1 MRRLATLTAVAWSY
15 VKVSLALR
23 FGFFMSLGIT
33 LLNTWI
39 LVNLWDAIR
48 QNSDATQAAFTAGE
62 LATYIAVAQVVS
74 LARMS
79 HANRQLFY
87 KAMGSVDSGEIAM
100 DLVRPIDNQVLRY
113 AQWLGVFAVDTL
125 MVALPTWLVFRLTG
139 IIGDPD
145 SGVQAVL
152 FVRERGAGVAGGRR
166 LSLPDG
172 RVDDRRHPDLRAST
186 CFGWPYQELLSGGLV
201 PLTLLPAW
209 LGTLALVFP
218 FHAMVSSPTLIYIGR
233 LEGLD
238 ALAALG
244 VQAAWGV
251 GLIVAGRV
259 LWLRLVRRVLVQGG

>member
-1 MRRLATLTAVAWSY
+1 MQVLTLPIAVAWSY

-23 FGFFMSLGIT
+23 FGFFMSLAFT

-48 QNSDATQAAFTAGE
+48 RNSAEAQAEFTAAE
-62 LATYIAVAQVVS
+62 LATYIAVAQIVS

-87 KAMGSVDSGEIAM
+87 KAMGNVDTGEIAM
-100 DLVRPIDNQVLRY
+100 DFVRPIDNQVLRY
-113 AQWLGVFAVDTL
+113 SQWLGLFAVDAL

-139 IIGDPD
+139 VIGDPH
-145 SGVQAVL
+145 SGVQGVL
-152 FVRERGAGVAGGRR
+152 FAVSVALAWLVAAGFHYLMAALTIVVTQSPGINMFRVA
-166 LSLPDG
+166 
-172 RVDDRRHPDLRAST
+172 V
-186 CFGWPYQELLSGGLV
+186 QELLSGGLV

-209 LGTLALVFP
+209 LGAVAVAFP

-233 LEGLD
+233 LQGFD

-244 VQAAWGV
+244 IQAAWGI
-251 GLIVAGRV
+251 GLIAAGRF

>member
-1 MRRLATLTAVAWSY
+1 MRELPMLAAVAWSY
-15 VKVSLALR
+15 VKLSLALR
-23 FGFFMSLGIT
+23 FGFFMSLAFT

-48 QNSDATQAAFTAGE
+48 QNSAEAQAAFTAAE

-79 HANRQLFY
+79 HANRQLFH
-87 KAMGSVDSGEIAM
+87 KAMGHMDTGEIAM
-100 DLVRPIDNQVLRY
+100 DLIRPIDNQVLRY
-113 AQWLGVFAVDTL
+113 SQWLGVFAVDAL

-139 IIGDPD
+139 VIGDPH
-145 SGVQAVL
+145 SGMQAVL
-152 FVRERGAGVAGGRR
+152 FAVSVALGWLVAAGFHYLMAALTIVVTQSPGINMFRVA
-166 LSLPDG
+166 
-172 RVDDRRHPDLRAST
+172 V
-186 CFGWPYQELLSGGLV
+186 QELLSGGLI

-209 LGTLALVFP
+209 LGAVAVVFP

-233 LEGLD
+233 LQGFD

-244 VQAAWGV
+244 IQAAWGI
-251 GLIVAGRV
+251 GLIAAGRF

>member
-1 MRRLATLTAVAWSY
+1 MQELAKLTAVAWSY

-48 QNSDATQAAFTAGE
+48 QNSPETQAEFTAAE

-100 DLVRPIDNQVLRY
+100 DLIRPIDNQVLRY
-113 AQWLGVFAVDTL
+113 SQWLGVFAVDTL

-139 IIGDPD
+139 VIGAPD

-152 FVRERGAGVAGGRR
+152 FALSVALGWLVAAGFHYLMAALTIVVTQSPGINMFRVA
-166 LSLPDG
+166 
-172 RVDDRRHPDLRAST
+172 V
-186 CFGWPYQELLSGGLV
+186 QELLSGGLV
-201 PLTLLPAW
+201 PLSLLPAW
-209 LGTLALVFP
+209 LGTLAVVFP

-233 LEGLD
+233 LQGLD

-244 VQAAWGV
+244 IQAAWGV
-251 GLIVAGRV
+251 GLIAAGRL

>member
-1 MRRLATLTAVAWSY
+1 MREFSTLAAVAWSY

-48 QNSDATQAAFTAGE
+48 QNSPETQAEFTAAE

-87 KAMGSVDSGEIAM
+87 KAMGSVGSGEIAM
-100 DLVRPIDNQVLRY
+100 DLIRPIDNQVLRY
-113 AQWLGVFAVDTL
+113 SQWLGVFAVDTL

-139 IIGDPD
+139 VIGDPH
-145 SGVQAVL
+145 SGVQAVMFAL
-152 FVRERGAGVAGGRR
+152 SVALGWLVAAGFHYLMAALTIVVIQSPGINMFRVA
-166 LSLPDG
+166 L
-172 RVDDRRHPDLRAST
+172 
-186 CFGWPYQELLSGGLV
+186 QELLSGGLA
-201 PLTLLPAW
+201 PLALLPAW
-209 LGTLALVFP
+209 LATVAVFLP

-233 LEGLD
+233 LQGLD

-244 VQAAWGV
+244 IQAAWGV
-251 GLIVAGRV
+251 GLIAVGRL

>member
-1 MRRLATLTAVAWSY
+1 MPIAVAWSY
-15 VKVSLALR
+15 VKLGLALR
-23 FGFFMSLGIT
+23 FGFFMSLAIT

-39 LVNLWDAIR
+39 LVHLWDAIR
-48 QNSDATQAAFTAGE
+48 QNSADTQAAFTAAE

-87 KAMGSVDSGEIAM
+87 KAMGNVDSGEIAM

-113 AQWLGVFAVDTL
+113 SQWLGVFAVDTL

-139 IIGDPD
+139 VIGDPH

-152 FVRERGAGVAGGRR
+152 FAVSVALGWLVAAGFHYVMAAITIVVTQSPGINMFRVA
-166 LSLPDG
+166 
-172 RVDDRRHPDLRAST
+172 V
-186 CFGWPYQELLSGGLV
+186 QELLSGGLA
-201 PLTLLPAW
+201 PLALLPAW
-209 LGTLALVFP
+209 LATVAVIFP

-233 LEGLD
+233 LQGLD

-244 VQAAWGV
+244 IQAAWGV
-251 GLIVAGRV
+251 GLITVGRF